1 MRLVFSHPLCRAY
14 WTRDCHEYTYDSTQ
28 GQVIIRVKVTCTS
41 GYLPGLD
48 SVECRPDKPML
59 LIRSSHEKQT
69 VIKRE
74 LLETES
80 FKSMNRNE
88 ESSLPGITTVPSI
101 SDHVSKAEKSF

>member
-1 MRLVFSHPLCRAY
+1 MGLPAR
-14 WTRDCHEYTYDSTQ
+14 
-28 GQVIIRVKVTCTS
+28 G
-41 GYLPGLD
+41 GPGLD

-74 LLETES
+74 LLETQS

-101 SDHVSKAEKSF
+101 SGHVSKAEKSF